1 MKRITFIVNPVSG
14 GKDKRKVLAAIDRYL
29 DRSAFSYE
37 VRETGKA
44 GDATAWARS
53 CDADIVVAVGGD
65 GTVSEVATGLL
76 GTGKALGIIPC
87 GSGDGLALHLGI
99 SRNPAKAV
107 RALNAGRIARIDAAR
122 LDGRPFFC
130 TAGVGLDADV
140 AWDFARSPKRGLGT
154 YISTAW
160 GLWKH
165 GDRAHRYRVTTD
177 AGTWSGPAVIITVGN
192 ANQWG
197 NEARIVPKASLR
209 DGLLDVTV
217 VEPFSTWEIPFLAAQ
232 LMTGKADASR
242 RVRSFRSARVQISRD
257 HPGPAHCDGDP
268 RRFGAGDSSGG
279 AGRGR
284 PAVPAGEDL
293 VAAVR
298 VGRVPI
304 GKQIAVT
311 VHAMVVDF
319 LFVRIRQG
327 VPPARAGGIAHQRL
341 IHLPVRGSLGLALAG
356 DSFFL
361 GDGQGRPPYFK
372 IVVTHVLGNWLGR
385 QR

>member
-1 MKRITFIVNPVSG
+1 MKHVTFIVNPVSG

-29 DRSAFSYE
+29 DRSSFTYE
-37 VRETGKA
+37 VLETGKA

-53 CDADIVVAVGGD
+53 CKADIVVAVGGD

-76 GTGKALGIIPC
+76 GTG
-87 GSGDGLALHLGI
+87 
-99 SRNPAKAV
+99 NPVKAV

-165 GDRAHRYRVTTD
+165 GDRAHQYRLTTD

-242 RVRSFRSARVQISRD
+242 RVRSFRSTRVTISRD

-268 RRFGAGDSSGG
+268 FEAGADLSLEIIPG
-279 AGRGR
+279 AL
-284 PAVPAGEDL
+284 D
-293 VAAVR
+293 
-298 VGRVPI
+298 
-304 GKQIAVT
+304 
-311 VHAMVVDF
+311 VV
-319 LFVRIRQG
+319 
-327 VPPARAGGIAHQRL
+327 VPPSRL
-341 IHLPVRGSLGLALAG
+341 E
-356 DSFFL
+356 
-361 GDGQGRPPYFK
+361 K
-372 IVVTHVLGNWLGR
+372 I
-385 QR
+385 

>member
-14 GKDKRKVLAAIDRYL
+14 GKDKKKVLAAIDRYL
-29 DRSAFSYE
+29 DRSVYSYE
-37 VRETGKA
+37 VLKTGKA
-44 GDATAWARS
+44 GDATAWART
-53 CDADIVVAVGGD
+53 CEADIVVAVGGD

-99 SRNPAKAV
+99 SRNPVKAV

-165 GDRAHRYRVTTD
+165 EDRAHRYEIRTD
-177 AGTWSGPAVIITVGN
+177 DGSWSGPAVIITVGN

-217 VEPFSTWEIPFLAAQ
+217 VEPFATWEIPILASL

-242 RVRSFRSARVQISRD
+242 RVRSFRSTRVQISRD

-268 RRFGAGDSSGG
+268 FEAGADLSLEIVPG
-279 AGRGR
+279 AL
-284 PAVPAGEDL
+284 D
-293 VAAVR
+293 
-298 VGRVPI
+298 
-304 GKQIAVT
+304 
-311 VHAMVVDF
+311 VV
-319 LFVRIRQG
+319 
-327 VPPARAGGIAHQRL
+327 VPPSRL
-341 IHLPVRGSLGLALAG
+341 E
-356 DSFFL
+356 
-361 GDGQGRPPYFK
+361 K
-372 IVVTHVLGNWLGR
+372 I
-385 QR
+385 

>member
-14 GKDKRKVLAAIDRYL
+14 GKDKKKVLAAIDRFL
-29 DRSAFSYE
+29 DRSAFTYE
-37 VRETGKA
+37 VLETEKA
-44 GDATAWARS
+44 GDATAWARES
-53 CDADIVVAVGGD
+53 GADVVVAVGGD

-107 RALNAGRIARIDAAR
+107 RALNGGRIVRIDTAR

-140 AWDFARSPKRGLGT
+140 AWDFARSPQRGLGT

-165 GDRAHRYRVTTD
+165 GDRARQYTVETD
-177 AGTWSGPAVIITVGN
+177 GGTWSGPAVIITVGN

-217 VEPFSTWEIPFLAAQ
+217 VEPFATWEIPFLAAQ
-232 LMTGKADASR
+232 LMTGKADRSR
-242 RVRSFRSARVQISRD
+242 RVRTFRSTRVRISRD
-257 HPGPAHCDGDP
+257 LPGPAHCDGDP
-268 RRFGAGDSSGG
+268 FEAGVGLDLEIVPGALDVV
-279 AGRGR
+279 
-284 PAVPAGEDL
+284 VPASSLE
-293 VAAVR
+293 
-298 VGRVPI
+298 
-304 GKQIAVT
+304 
-311 VHAMVVDF
+311 
-319 LFVRIRQG
+319 RI
-327 VPPARAGGIAHQRL
+327 
-341 IHLPVRGSLGLALAG
+341 
-356 DSFFL
+356 
-361 GDGQGRPPYFK
+361 
-372 IVVTHVLGNWLGR
+372 
-385 QR
+385 